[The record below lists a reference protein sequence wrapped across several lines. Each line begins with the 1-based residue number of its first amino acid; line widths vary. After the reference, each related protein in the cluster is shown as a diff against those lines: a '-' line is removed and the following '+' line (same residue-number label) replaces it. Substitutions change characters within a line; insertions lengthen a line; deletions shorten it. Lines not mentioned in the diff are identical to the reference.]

1 MADTPSF
8 SVKPSATP
16 IAKIRGRLA
25 KITSPE
31 FFISSDR
38 ISGIQPKFG
47 GADTQQQARDR
58 QHGHRQHQGLADFL
72 KEGEWTLGHWFPQL
86 FFVWSS

>member
-38 ISGIQPKFG
+38 ISGIQPKLAAPIPSSKPATG
-47 GADTQQQARDR
+47 STATGSIRD
-58 QHGHRQHQGLADFL
+58 LPIF
-72 KEGEWTLGHWFPQL
+72 
-86 FFVWSS
+86 